1 MLQGHV
7 KSKKTVSTE
16 IMKNEE
22 FKKKIKKKMKRK
34 EKEREKMKE
43 ERKKERKD
51 LGDFVFCNELLF
63 HWKIPDQL

>member
-22 FKKKIKKKMKRK
+22 FKKKIKKKN
-34 EKEREKMKE
+34 EKERKRKGKDEGREE
-43 ERKKERKD
+43 ERKKRFGGFRI
-51 LGDFVFCNELLF
+51 L
-63 HWKIPDQL
+63 